1 MPDTPPH
8 DGYMPDNST
17 LTAIPIPT
25 LSPAMPGLACFASVS
40 SVQAYC
46 FRGHEGLST
55 TEHECISRMIRAE
68 DRAQRT
74 AAHVLKRRVLGNIL
88 GVSPERLEFHQDRNG
103 RPFLRHPEST
113 LDFNISHAGNWVA
126 LSVISRRD
134 QACRT
139 GVDVEAQRPQLDWT
153 SLSKDFLSPAEI
165 RIMNELDYDQ
175 GRLFAL
181 SRWSMKEA
189 IVKATGEG
197 LGATLSTITPTVHA
211 DGTFH
216 CKNLH
221 GYTIA
226 CDGHHVIGAAVFP
239 NTVTAQIVRL
249 DSTGWMQATPITH
262 PRNSSVSHD

>member
-1 MPDTPPH
+1 
-8 DGYMPDNST
+8 MPDNST
-17 LTAIPIPT
+17 LTDRLIPT
-25 LSPAMPGLACFASVS
+25 LSPAIPGLACFASVS
-40 SVQAYC
+40 SVQAYWP
-46 FRGHEGLST
+46 RGYEGLST
-55 TEHECISRMIRAE
+55 TEQDSVSRMIRAE
-68 DRAQRT
+68 DRAQRA
-74 AAHVLKRRVLGNIL
+74 AAHILKRRVLGHIL
-88 GVSPERLEFHQDRNG
+88 GVSPECLEFDQDRNG

-126 LSVISRRD
+126 LSVISCRA
-134 QACRT
+134 QACGT

-153 SLSKDFLSPAEI
+153 SLSEDFLSPAEI

-216 CKNLH
+216 CNNLN

-226 CDGHHVIGAAVFP
+226 CDGHHVMGAAVFP
-239 NTVTAQIVRL
+239 DTVRAQVIRL
-249 DSTGWMQATPITH
+249 DSTGWGQATPVTQPH
-262 PRNSSVSHD
+262 NSSVSHD